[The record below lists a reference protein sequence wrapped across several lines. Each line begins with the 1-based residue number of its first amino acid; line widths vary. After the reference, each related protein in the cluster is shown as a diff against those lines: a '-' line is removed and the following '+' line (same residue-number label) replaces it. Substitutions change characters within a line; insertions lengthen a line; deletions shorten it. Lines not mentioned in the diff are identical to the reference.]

1 MFVTKRSNPKY
12 EPVDTYFKNT
22 SMLLHGENIDAAN
35 YPTIDYAGGSHS
47 FNGSASNYLS
57 YAGTTVGTQIYTF
70 ECWFYDVGAVTTGGT
85 AFFGGSALNNFNVRL
100 GSVVG
105 DRYTV
110 IRIDQYNTS
119 GQNFTVNTWSINRW
133 NHLVIVRNTAATGTN
148 NTTVWLNGVRSSDG
162 AITLNTNYSG
172 ASTVIGG
179 AIGVNFFSG
188 FLTNV
193 KLTTGTALYD
203 VTSTSITVPT
213 APYEPSTGTVLLL
226 EAKTPGA
233 TAADSATGTAITV
246 NGSVPFSTLS
256 PFSYN
261 QSSTLPPGGTSSG
274 AMDINTSDGSTGG
287 GSGQPYID
295 VSQNKIPVT
304 TVGFLWQG
312 TFSPYSQTGYSGRFD
327 GTGDYFTVP
336 YSAGNFSMGSGDFTI
351 ECWVMMQGTENPGRI
366 FNAWNSATASAS
378 SWEILN
384 ADGTN
389 LYFSFSTNGVTATT
403 ITKSSLARNTWYHL
417 AAVRNG
423 DVFTFYVNG
432 TSAGTSTQ
440 AITLQTP
447 DTVTIGARRNGASYV
462 EPFNGFISN
471 VRVVKGTAVYTA
483 DFTPPARKFEAITN
497 TTLLTLQNPYVKD
510 NSTNNLTLTRVG
522 DVTIQPMSPFSKSY
536 SAPSNIGSSV
546 YNNAA
551 TRYLIMRDGKYQ
563 NATQFRLGDFCV
575 ETWVYFETVGANR
588 VLVDAWASNVGW
600 QIGFSG
606 ASESKF
612 IWYVNAGS
620 SLQSTTIPVVGQWYH
635 VAVSRSNYVS
645 RIFVN
650 GVLEA
655 SIADSTN
662 YAPTAPLAT
671 CIEFSTLTNPM
682 AGYLSDVRITTGNP
696 VYGGNFTPPAGPL
709 QPIEGTQFL
718 LKTKEIGIKDITGKN
733 SAQAFNNVRIST
745 AIKKFNTGSILF
757 GGTSDYIQIP
767 YNVNNH
773 HMADRDFTVECWAY
787 PAGIESVG
795 RIINTWNTATTGFAS
810 WEMYWQNGNTF
821 GAQFSSAGTAANATL
836 VSTTTW
842 HGTYGTPQRNNWYH
856 LALVRANSVFTF
868 YVNGASAGSNTQPS
882 AYTLHTPDT
891 VTIAARRSGATFTE
905 PFNGCLDEIRI
916 TPGIARYTGNF
927 TVPDRAF
934 PNR

>member
-1 MFVTKRSNPKY
+1 MFVTKKSNPKY

-35 YPTIDYAGGSHS
+35 YPTIDYAGGGGYF
-47 FNGSASNYLS
+47 FNGSTSYLTAPDS
-57 YAGTTVGTQIYTF
+57 ANFELGSSAFTIEMWIYPTSTAAEQILINKVAT
-70 ECWFYDVGAVTTGGT
+70 
-85 AFFGGSALNNFNVRL
+85 

-105 DRYTV
+105 SFD
-110 IRIDQYNTS
+110 IRMSTTGTIRTLVATTAGAVWANDTTS
-119 GQNFTVNTWSINRW
+119 TLTVNFNQW
-133 NHLVIVRNTAATGTN
+133 NHVAFVRSGNVFTRYI
-148 NTTVWLNGVRSSDG
+148 NGVSAGGYTS
-162 AITLNTNYSG
+162 AITLVNEATTLNVGANGNGSSKFTGYMSNVRVVNGSAVYTADFTPPTEPLNVITN
-172 ASTVIGG
+172 
-179 AIGVNFFSG
+179 
-188 FLTNV
+188 
-193 KLTTGTALYD
+193 
-203 VTSTSITVPT
+203 
-213 APYEPSTGTVLLL
+213 TVLLL
-226 EAKTPGA
+226 KAKTIGSP
-233 TAADSATGTAITV
+233 ADSALGTTITV
-246 NGSVPFSTLS
+246 NGGVQAFPTFS

-261 QSSTLPPGGTSSG
+261 QSSALPPGGTSSG
-274 AMDINTSDGSTGG
+274 AMDINTSDGSTGS
-287 GSGQPYID
+287 GSGPPYID

-304 TVGFLWQG
+304 TVGLLWQG
-312 TFSPYSQTGYSGRFD
+312 PFSPYSQTGYSGYFD

-384 ADGTN
+384 AAGTN
-389 LYFSFSTNGVTATT
+389 LYFSFSTNGVSATT

-423 DVFTFYVNG
+423 NVFTFYVNG

-447 DTVTIGARRNGASYV
+447 DFVTIGARRSGASYV

-483 DFTPPARKFEAITN
+483 DFTPPTRKLEAITN

-522 DVTIQPMSPFSKSY
+522 DVTVRPFSPFVKSY
-536 SAPSNIGSSV
+536 SAPSNLGSSV

-551 TRYLIMRDGKYQ
+551 TRYVIMKDGKYQ
-563 NATQFRLGDFCV
+563 NATQFGLRDFCV
-575 ETWVYFETVGANR
+575 ECWVYFDTLGANR
-588 VLVDAWASNVGW
+588 VMVESWTASVGW
-600 QIGFSG
+600 QLYYTNTT
-606 ASESKF
+606 AKF
-612 IWYVNAGS
+612 AWFNAAAITLS
-620 SLQSTTIPVVGQWYH
+620 STTTPVIGQWYH

-645 RIFVN
+645 RMYVN

-655 SIADSTN
+655 SVADTTN
-662 YAPTAPLAT
+662 YAPTTPLVT
-671 CIEFSTLTNPM
+671 GIQFSTLTNPM
-682 AGYLSDVRITTGNP
+682 AGYLSDVRITTSNP

-709 QPIEGTQFL
+709 QPIDGTQFL
-718 LKTKEIGIKDITGKN
+718 LKAKEIGIKDITGKN
-733 SAQAFNNVRIST
+733 NAQVQNNVRIST

-787 PAGIESVG
+787 PAGNDSVG
-795 RIINTWNTATTGFAS
+795 RIINAWNTGTTSYAS

-836 VSTTTW
+836 VSTTSW

-882 AYTLHTPDT
+882 AYTLQVPDT
-891 VTIAARRSGATFTE
+891 VTIAARRSGGSLVE